1 MKYFVRSLK
10 YLVWLIILLV
20 ALVWGFA
27 AFDPNVEHS
36 DWEYIQLTFSSSR
49 GVILIVG
56 IVVLAGLYPL
66 FGYTRQR
73 VDSCDLEQDKVR
85 INNAMKLYGFVFV
98 TVKDGVHIYRA
109 SSFLRRLMLRFDDV
123 IEVRQKG
130 GGIELS
136 GMRSQVAR
144 VGFQLQSYINNRRYE
159 E

>member
-1 MKYFVRSLK
+1 MKYFIRSLK
-10 YLVWLIILLV
+10 YLVWLILLLV

-27 AFDPNVEHS
+27 TLDSTIECS
-36 DWEYIQLTFSSSR
+36 GWEYMQLTFSSLR

-66 FGYTRQR
+66 FGYTRQG

-98 TVKDGVHIYRA
+98 GVKDGVHIYRA
-109 SSFLRRLMLRFDDV
+109 SSFLRRLMLRFDDT

-130 GGIELS
+130 SGIELS
-136 GMRSQVAR
+136 GIRSQVAR